1 MYATA
6 ARPTAPSA
14 SQGIA
19 HRTDRSLLCAS
30 FFGQSAV
37 FVEPIDS
44 VSLLSRTKRY
54 FCIGDRNDYVVL
66 DGGRDCVDQK
76 PRPSCRGCFC
86 KRTVMRLS
94 HFRCV
99 RRVTSTWHRLL
110 FLPRGS
116 AQDTGTVGPPEL
128 FRPRDQCF
136 VAGNLIVFHGK
147 RRSDQRC
154 VEHFFVV
161 DVGNDVASSITPS
174 IAGKS
179 IPLASTPCILNTCSS
194 RLT

>member
-1 MYATA
+1 LAIIAVSLVLESTDYPVVA
-6 ARPTAPSA
+6 AKTLLAGDLAPTKGRRRPDVRHGGPTYSTLGKSGNRAPHGSF
-14 SQGIA
+14 I
-19 HRTDRSLLCAS
+19 LCAS

-116 AQDTGTVGPPEL
+116 AARHWHSRAARVVSPT
-128 FRPRDQCF
+128 
-136 VAGNLIVFHGK
+136 
-147 RRSDQRC
+147 RSM
-154 VEHFFVV
+154 
-161 DVGNDVASSITPS
+161 
-174 IAGKS
+174 
-179 IPLASTPCILNTCSS
+179 S
-194 RLT
+194 RSG